1 LDGNNY
7 DYWKALMVAFLKS
20 MDSKTWKTIV
30 KVWKHP
36 VIVSKEGTS
45 TSALKPQKECEVQ

>member
-1 LDGNNY
+1 
-7 DYWKALMVAFLKS
+7 MVAFLKS